1 MTVAIESIEEN
12 SKIRLDV
19 TEQMNKKA
27 RKK

>member
-1 MTVAIESIEEN
+1 MTVAIESIEES